1 MRRLAIIISA
11 LVASLLLAVLPALS
25 AEETRGQAAQ
35 TPQKDECLLLA
46 KNCANEVDSVQQRID
61 KLYNEIAKGTAVYT
75 PGEIRVLE
83 DKLNAAL
90 QALQD
95 MQYGQ

>member
-1 MRRLAIIISA
+1 MRRLAVLISA
-11 LVASLLLAVLPALS
+11 LVASLLLAALPVLS
-25 AEETRGQAAQ
+25 AEGTTGQAEQ

-46 KNCANEVDSVQQRID
+46 KNCANEADSLQQRID
-61 KLYNEIAKGTAVYT
+61 KLYNEIAKGAAVYT
-75 PGEIRVLE
+75 PGEIQVLE

-90 QALQD
+90 RDLQD

>member
-1 MRRLAIIISA
+1 MRRLAVLISV
-11 LVASLLLAVLPALS
+11 LVASLLLAALPALS
-25 AEETRGQAAQ
+25 AEEPTGQAAQ

-46 KNCANEVDSVQQRID
+46 KNCEVDSVQQRID

-83 DKLNAAL
+83 DKLNGAL
-90 QALQD
+90 QELQD